1 MQVSL
6 GGATPRAACTTWG
19 KSGDAINPSGVFFN
33 GQIKMDKGKHPF
45 AKVPVVGKLFRRLEA
60 NIDGYVLAQEG
71 ANFKS
76 LAVVK
81 LIKEDLADVVLSL
94 QQIQDSLNQAI
105 GGSNNVAIL
114 SAAARLRGVLS
125 CAAPGSTTCWAA
137 NPLFTEAASVLQG
150 ILDLVDAGSPG
161 ECLLSADET
170 KSRFESAAE
179 AIRAGTGKLDAET
192 QLYTELTDLSA
203 GFGLRA
209 SVMLD
214 VPIIGMVGGRAE
226 FTYSTAGAFKQ
237 CDKFDFVYED
247 VFASALKGTS
257 PIVAKTQIV
266 AASGGIAS
274 RSVASASAAFDGKLA
289 TTWNLAGNVGS
300 TSTTFGGNKAGVVI
314 RTWSIDTVQ
323 SIHVYSNGSGSGPAQ
338 ISLSVLDESGGEER
352 WEPVSLGEDGLLPAA
367 KGWHVVPLDAE
378 RTVPQQT
385 LWRVIVEKQHIAGDG
400 VVDVPSTDGR
410 CV

>member
-19 KSGDAINPSGVFFN
+19 ENGGNAINPSGVFFN
-33 GQIKMDKGKHPF
+33 GQMPKGTHPF
-45 AKVPVVGKLFRRLEA
+45 AKVAIIGSLFKRLEA
-60 NIDGYVLAQEG
+60 SIDGYMLAQEG
-71 ANFKS
+71 ASFKS
-76 LAVVK
+76 VTIVSMTKEGLGDVVK
-81 LIKEDLADVVLSL
+81 TL
-94 QQIQDSLNQAI
+94 QQIQETLNQAI
-105 GGSNNVAIL
+105 GASDDGAIR
-114 SAAARLRGVLS
+114 SAAARLQRVLS
-125 CAAPGSTTCWAA
+125 CAGPGTTMCWAA
-137 NPLFTEAASVLQG
+137 NPLFTEAARILQG
-150 ILDLVDAGSPG
+150 ILDLVDAGARG
-161 ECLLSADET
+161 ERLLSAVVMKT
-170 KSRFESAAE
+170 RFESATK
-179 AIRAGTGKLDAET
+179 AIRAGQSKLDTET

-209 SVMLD
+209 TVNMD
-214 VPIIGMVGGRAE
+214 VPMIGMVGGRAE
-226 FTYSTAGAFKQ
+226 ITYSTADAFKQ
-237 CDKFDFVYED
+237 CDKFSFIYED

-257 PIVAKTQIV
+257 PVVAKTQV
-266 AASGGIAS
+266 VSASGGIAS
-274 RSVASASAAFDGKLA
+274 QSVASASAAFDGKLA

-385 LWRVIVEKQHIAGDG
+385 LWRVIVEKQNIAGDG